1 MKQFSCGD
9 VVPGCKAV
17 FRSEDETGILTQVAG
32 HAQRDHGMS
41 SVPDALVQQVCAQ
54 IREVPAA

>member
-17 FRSEDETGILTQVAG
+17 FQAEDESGILTQVAH
-32 HAQRDHGMS
+32 HARHDHGMS
-41 SVPDALVQQVCAQ
+41 AVPDALVQQVRSHIQ
-54 IREVPAA
+54 EVPAA

>member
-17 FRSEDETGILTQVAG
+17 FSAEDEPSILSQVAG
-32 HAQRDHGMS
+32 HARQDHGLEAI
-41 SVPDALVQQVCAQ
+41 PDTLVQQVRDR
-54 IREVPAA
+54 IEEVPAA

>member
-17 FRSEDETGILTQVAG
+17 FRGASNDEILGQVAE
-32 HAQRDHGMS
+32 HAKRDHGMTDI
-41 SVPDALVQQVCAQ
+41 PAGLVAQV
-54 IREVPAA
+54 IGLIKPATA

>member
-17 FRSEDETGILTQVAG
+17 FQAEDESGILAQVG
-32 HAQRDHGMS
+32 THALKDHGMTAI
-41 SVPDALVQQVCAQ
+41 PDALVQQVRTH
-54 IREVPAA
+54 IHEVAIA